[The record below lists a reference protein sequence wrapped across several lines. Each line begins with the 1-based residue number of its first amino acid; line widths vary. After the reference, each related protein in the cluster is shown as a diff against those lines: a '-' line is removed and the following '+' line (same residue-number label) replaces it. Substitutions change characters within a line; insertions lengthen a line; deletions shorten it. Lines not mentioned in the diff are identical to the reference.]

1 MTGAIAHDDDAPT
14 RGRSGPFDHLPK
26 LLVVGLPGGLAE
38 VAAPRLIEGC
48 HQQSGQRPGTAPR
61 ALPCFLSMTE
71 RREQIARWIQA
82 PSPPAKLASL
92 PSKAPGLECQVNA
105 VDSGLCFDEV
115 LQQGAGSPVMLVL
128 LRASLY
134 QSCAPQYRNAN
145 PLTRASDSPDNIITY
160 QFKS

>member
-1 MTGAIAHDDDAPT
+1 MYRPRRRCSHAWEKRPFRSSPEASRSRPPRWPCGSRGATSH
-14 RGRSGPFDHLPK
+14 RGVPS
-26 LLVVGLPGGLAE
+26 AE
-38 VAAPRLIEGC
+38 R
-48 HQQSGQRPGTAPR
+48 QRPGTAPR

-71 RREQIARWIQA
+71 RRERIARWIQA
-82 PSPPAKLASL
+82 PSPRQSWHPCDRKRRARM
-92 PSKAPGLECQVNA
+92 PGKRRRFGA
-105 VDSGLCFDEV
+105 VLDEV

-145 PLTRASDSPDNIITY
+145 PLKRASDSPDNIITY